1 MKFEGAMSMAKS
13 LQRLRALVY
22 KEMVQILRDR
32 RTLML
37 FFILPLV
44 ELFLFAYA
52 VSLTITHLP
61 TAVVDQSLDN
71 RSRDFI
77 QALVNSGDFDVTL
90 TLQNQQQVMDAID
103 AGTVKAGVIIPPN
116 FAEDVARGDGSV
128 LILLDGSD
136 SFSVESGYNAASSI
150 AQTYSLALTAEK
162 IQNSNP
168 SMAASAASGALP
180 ISTTTRVLYN
190 PDIRDLVFIL
200 PGLIALIMQI
210 IVVTHSAM
218 AIVREREAGTL
229 EQLLA
234 TPARPFERIIAKLI
248 PGMLVAIVDMAM
260 VLVIGVFWFQVPF
273 QGNILLL
280 AALSIL
286 FIISSMGLGLVIS
299 AIAKTQRQA
308 QQLSSV
314 IQLLAMLLTGFLYPR
329 TTMPIWTQL
338 VGDLIP
344 LTYFVRIIRGIM
356 TKGVSLSFLWTDT
369 LTLVVYACIALAFA
383 AVVTKNRLD

>member
-1 MKFEGAMSMAKS
+1 MAKS
-13 LQRLRALVY
+13 LQRLRTLLY
-22 KEMVQILRDR
+22 KEMLQILRDG
-32 RTLML
+32 RTLIL

-77 QALVNSGDFDVTL
+77 NAMVNSGNFDVTL
-90 TLQNQQQVMDAID
+90 TLQNQQQVIDAIN

-116 FAEDVARGDGSV
+116 FAEDVARGNGQV

-150 AQTYSLALTAEK
+150 AQMYSLQLTAEK
-162 IQNSNP
+162 INASNP
-168 SMAASAASGALP
+168 SMKASAASGNLP
-180 ISTTTRVLYN
+180 IITTTRVLYN
-190 PDIRDLVFIL
+190 PNIRDMIFIL

-218 AIVREREAGTL
+218 AVVREREAGTL

-234 TPARPFERIIAKLI
+234 TPARPFERIIAKLV
-248 PGMLVAIVDMAM
+248 PGMLVAMVDMA
-260 VLVIGVFWFQVPF
+260 VVIAIGVLWFQVPF
-273 QGNILLL
+273 EGNILVL
-280 AALSIL
+280 ALLSIL
-286 FIISSMGLGLVIS
+286 FIISSMGLGLLIS
-299 AIAKTQRQA
+299 ALANTQRQA
-308 QQLSSV
+308 QQISSL
-314 IQLLAMLLTGFLYPR
+314 IQLLSMLLTGFLYPR
-329 TTMPIWTQL
+329 TTMPLSTQII
-338 VGDLIP
+338 GNLIP

-356 TKGVSLSFLWTDT
+356 TKGITLTYLWTDT
-369 LTLVVYACIALAFA
+369 VTLIVYSFVALIFA
-383 AVVTKNRLD
+383 ALVTKNRLD